1 MKKTTEE
8 LINELESRYGNPKG
22 PANFDI
28 VLEGINRLKEVYAE
42 LQELKSV
49 VESALIRAE
58 KK

>member
-8 LINELESRYGNPKG
+8 LIIELDDRYGNPKG

-28 VLEGINRLKEVYAE
+28 VLEGITRLKEVYAE
-42 LQELKSV
+42 LQKLK
-49 VESALIRAE
+49 AE